1 MEQEDYMYSQE
12 RMVLMGEHCSSNE
25 RRANEATRDAE
36 FALKCEYMLD
46 KVGQTYD
53 AHITGVVGFGL
64 FVELDEHYVEGLV
77 HITSLPKDYYVFD
90 PKSHQLVGENRG
102 LQFGLNDKVRITVT
116 RVDMDERKIDFE
128 LISED

>member
-1 MEQEDYMYSQE
+1 MAQ
-12 RMVLMGEHCSSNE
+12 MGEHCSNNE

-46 KVGQTYD
+46 KVGNTYD
-53 AHITGVVGFGL
+53 AKVTGVVGFGL
-64 FVELDEHYVEGLV
+64 FVELKEHYVEGLV

-90 PKSHQLVGENRG
+90 PKTHVLAGENRG
-102 LQFGLNDKVRITVT
+102 LQFGLNDTVRIRVA

-128 LISED
+128 LIQED